1 MKKMIFRILLGMVA
15 LLAFWVLAHRFDIRS
30 TPGLFTRD
38 DIPTAAFD
46 RSNGFYILWGLS
58 EPPETDI
65 TSAKFSEKYRQLF
78 DPRYDNEKYI
88 AAFDFT
94 AAKKKYARYRES
106 FKKLDLRSGS
116 DSTSSK
122 EDWCQEVLTKKSL
135 LAPLNSDLQVQYHRF
150 RMMID
155 SKVFEDF
162 ITIDSDAPLPN
173 LVAWL
178 HAAKVYTAVNILTA
192 LEGDWETGVANLLD
206 MADFGKRAVKGSRFL
221 IVNLFSKA
229 TLTLPL
235 QAVASLMNRKECP
248 VAVYEMVLKR
258 MPPLEYEE
266 FGTRKSLICE
276 VVAFNFD
283 FIDNPYH
290 DNPYRPYSFWERMPI
305 KLLLL
310 KNQTRNYADQLIKQ
324 FIELEQTPPY
334 QWQSDKIALKPIKT
348 GPFWWLWN
356 GGGKILL
363 EAYNDYASAYKKG
376 EGIYSVIFKA
386 YQKKALYDM
395 VKISAELHLKYNLEK
410 PVQEILNGLDSYKV
424 PDPCSGKPYIWDEDK
439 QVLYSIGTD
448 RVDDGGSYA
457 TSTISTDVVL
467 PCVLYIRGKVDQN
480 KNR

>member
-1 MKKMIFRILLGMVA
+1 MKKTIIRIGLTLAA
-15 LLAFWVLAHRFDIRS
+15 LLVLWVLAHRFD
-30 TPGLFTRD
+30 TGLTTGLFTRD
-38 DIPTAAFD
+38 DIPPASFD

-65 TSAKFSEKYRQLF
+65 TSAEFSEKYRQLF

-94 AAKKKYARYRES
+94 AAKQKYTRYRES
-106 FKKLDLRSGS
+106 FNKLNLRFNP
-116 DSTSSK
+116 DSAK
-122 EDWCQEVLTKKSL
+122 EDWCQEILAKKSL
-135 LAPLNSDLQVQYHRF
+135 LVSLDPDLQVLYQRF

-155 SKVFEDF
+155 SKIFEDF

-173 LVAWL
+173 LLAWL
-178 HAAKVYTAVNILTA
+178 HAAKVYTAVNMLTA

-206 MADFGKRAVKGSRFL
+206 MADFGKRSVKGSRFL
-221 IVNLFSKA
+221 IVNLISKA
-229 TLTLPL
+229 ILSLPL
-235 QAVASLMNRKECP
+235 QAMASLMNQKECP
-248 VAVYEMVLKR
+248 VSVYEMVLKR
-258 MPPLEYEE
+258 MPPLQYEE
-266 FGTRKSLICE
+266 YGTRKSLICE

-283 FIDNPYH
+283 FIDNPWH
-290 DNPYRPYSFWERMPI
+290 ENPYRPYSYWERMPI

-334 QWQSDKIALKPIKT
+334 QWQSDKIALKPIKS

-356 GGGKILL
+356 VGGKVLL

-376 EGIYSVIFKA
+376 EQIYTVIFKTN
-386 YQKKALYDM
+386 QKKALYDM
-395 VKISAELHLKYNLEK
+395 VKISAELHLKYNLDK

-424 PDPCSGKPYIWDEDK
+424 PDPCSGKPYIWNEDK
-439 QVLYSIGTD
+439 QILYSIGSD
-448 RVDDGGSYA
+448 RVDGGGSYDA
-457 TSTISTDVVL
+457 STIRTDVVL
-467 PCVLYIRGKVDQN
+467 PCVLYIRGEVDQQ